1 MPWLFG
7 IFSHSNGSFGLFAV
21 LPFGGPN
28 AFDILPNAPDRLTL
42 MCVKPQ
48 HFVKTTAA
56 PAAVTTITTKGGRE
70 SVAGEGVGGESGD
83 NNKKNSGLFLTF
95 E

>member
-7 IFSHSNGSFGLFAV
+7 IFWHSNGSFGLFAV

-48 HFVKTTAA
+48 HFVKTAA

-70 SVAGEGVGGESGD
+70 SAEGEGVGGESGD

>member
-7 IFSHSNGSFGLFAV
+7 IFWHSNGSFGLFAV
-21 LPFGGPN
+21 LPFGVPN

-70 SVAGEGVGGESGD
+70 SVVGEGVGGKAATITRKTVAS
-83 NNKKNSGLFLTF
+83 F
-95 E
+95 